1 MYIKY
6 IYILLISIIYNVRA
20 KLTVRIIHKEYVV
33 VSYGQTKQTKQT
45 NAHDFVHSTFL
56 EEDRWMLKLLN

>member
-45 NAHDFVHSTFL
+45 NAHDFVHSTFFGGGHN
-56 EEDRWMLKLLN
+56 DFTHG